1 MFFSII
7 HVPLFVPPWT
17 VTYQTPLSSTISWN
31 LLKFM
36 SIESVMLSNHRIL
49 CHPILFLPP
58 FSLSQHQSLF
68 QWVVSSHQVAN
79 ILVLQSQHW
88 PFQWMRVLGLVAH
101 SCLTLCDPLDCDPPC
116 SSVHGDSP
124 GKNTGMS
131 CHGLLQGIFPTQGP
145 SPGLPHRRRILHH
158 LSHQGSPSTTAA
170 SSKLVCVTWLV
181 LSNSLRPRGLQ
192 LIRLLCPWNS
202 PRKNTGVGCHF
213 FLQGICPTQGSN
225 LALLHCRQILYH
237 LSYHKTIPLQTLWAF
252 CQSIH

>member
-1 MFFSII
+1 MQ
-7 HVPLFVPPWT
+7 L
-17 VTYQTPLSSTISWN
+17 
-31 LLKFM
+31 
-36 SIESVMLSNHRIL
+36 
-49 CHPILFLPP
+49 PITAIQRGKHAPQKTANGD
-58 FSLSQHQSLF
+58 QHQHNMHTIISKEELF
-68 QWVVSSHQVAN
+68 KLLLPMVIVLTSYITLIQLCAMLCWVA
-79 ILVLQSQHW
+79 QSR
-88 PFQWMRVLGLVAH
+88 P
-101 SCLTLCDPLDCDPPC
+101 TLHDPMDCSPPG

-170 SSKLVCVTWLV
+170 SSKLMCVTWLV

>member
-1 MFFSII
+1 MVIVLTSYITLI
-7 HVPLFVPPWT
+7 QLCAMLCWVAQSRPTLHDPMDCSPP
-17 VTYQTPLSSTISWN
+17 
-31 LLKFM
+31 
-36 SIESVMLSNHRIL
+36 
-49 CHPILFLPP
+49 
-58 FSLSQHQSLF
+58 
-68 QWVVSSHQVAN
+68 
-79 ILVLQSQHW
+79 
-88 PFQWMRVLGLVAH
+88 G
-101 SCLTLCDPLDCDPPC
+101 

-170 SSKLVCVTWLV
+170 SSKLMCVTWLV

-202 PRKNTGVGCHF
+202 PRKNTGVGSHSLLQRI
-213 FLQGICPTQGSN
+213 FLTQGSN